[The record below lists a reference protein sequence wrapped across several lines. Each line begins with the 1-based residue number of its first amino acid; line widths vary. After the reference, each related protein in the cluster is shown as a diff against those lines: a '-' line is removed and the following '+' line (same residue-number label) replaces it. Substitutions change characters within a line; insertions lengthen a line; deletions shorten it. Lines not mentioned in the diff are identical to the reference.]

1 MKRVTEKKCD
11 AELKTGWEGSNL
23 EWEIDGKLAEQE
35 RDSPQNSPGL
45 RVVEKYPSTVAASG
59 PFCNSG
65 KSVSSVWVRQL
76 PRGGTE
82 SNIAVIV
89 R

>member
-1 MKRVTEKKCD
+1 MRRRAENWVGGIKLRVGDRWKTSGAGKR
-11 AELKTGWEGSNL
+11 L
-23 EWEIDGKLAEQE
+23 
-35 RDSPQNSPGL
+35 PQNSPGL
-45 RVVEKYPSTVAASG
+45 RVVEKYPSTVVASG